1 MAQTALQ
8 LDIHALREEVAFF
21 MGKGRVWEDISDDEQ
36 RSINAIINAGL
47 RMFYGAYPWSFLHL
61 DATIPLEKDTWKYDL
76 PADFGFLNGAVC
88 VTDGAVVWGAAQASQ
103 TEIDRANK
111 DMRSVPKCYAVYP
124 KKMDDDRI
132 GQEWEIAVWPVPDRA
147 LTLHYRY
154 NVQPRA
160 IDEHAPYPYG
170 GMYHS
175 ETIREA
181 CLAKAES
188 ETDDQ
193 PGVHQQHYQ
202 TALQNSIDFDK
213 VQSTPDSLGYNGDG
227 RRIPAEKRRIKMY
240 LNGVDINVPDPTP
253 VPQPIVWEEE

>member
-8 LDIHALREEVAFF
+8 LDLHALREEVSFF
-21 MGKGRVWEDISDDEQ
+21 MGKGRVWNDIAEDEQ
-36 RSINAIINAGL
+36 WSINAIINAGL
-47 RMFYGAYPWSFLHL
+47 RMFYGAYPWSFLYL
-61 DATIPLEKDTWKYDL
+61 DATISLEKGVWKYDL
-76 PADFGFLNGAVC
+76 PDDFGFMNGAVC
-88 VTDGAVVWGAAQASQ
+88 ITDGTVTWCAAQVSQ
-103 TEIDRANK
+103 TEIEFGNK
-111 DMRSVPKCYAVYP
+111 NVQRVPKWYAVYP
-124 KKMDDDRI
+124 KKMEDDAV
-132 GQEWEIAVWPVPDRA
+132 GQGWEIAVWPVPDRT
-147 LTLHYRY
+147 LTLQYRY

-213 VQSTPDSLGYNGDG
+213 AQSTPDSLGYNGDG
-227 RRIPAEKRRIKMY
+227 RRIPAEKRRITLKM
-240 LNGVDINVPDPTP
+240 NGVEIGVPEPTP
-253 VPQPIVWEEE
+253 VPKPIIWEE